1 MKHTKKSNNPK
12 PTQSPVGI
20 HRRCFDAIPA
30 GHKVL
35 LKFINEIWLAEKGK
49 QVGIDLHAEGVERL
63 DAGVQW
69 LACAD
74 NLNRLARIF
83 RIVFEHGRRKTH
95 KRRGDLGM
103 AEKQRSVCA
112 CQAKAHG

>member
-1 MKHTKKSNNPK
+1 MKYTKKANNRDPMEG
-12 PTQSPVGI
+12 PSGI
-20 HRRCFDAIPA
+20 HRRCFAEIPA

-95 KRRGDLGM
+95 KRRGDRGM
-103 AEKQRSVCA
+103 TEKHRPACA
-112 CQAKAHG
+112 CQAKSYG